1 MFNDLRY
8 ALRQLIK
15 SPGFTLLAVLTLAL
29 GIGMNTAI
37 FSVVHALLLD
47 PFPYRDHARIVQ
59 LRQQKPTDNAIQPQ
73 HTGREFG
80 AYQEQARSFQAMA
93 AIENVSRNLTVANQQ
108 PERVAGEKVTAD
120 FFTLLGVSPQLG
132 RPLLPTDQGEGTAR
146 VVVLGYDVW
155 HSRFAGD
162 PQVIG
167 RVVELDAEPYTV
179 VGVMPARFRFGSAS
193 FWFPFPFEMRQA
205 SQRWYPVIGRL
216 APGASLSSANAELAT
231 IAARFAQTQPAAG
244 EYANWKVSA
253 LPLRDALLGNVRMA
267 VFVLVGAVAIVL
279 LIACANVAG
288 LLLVRAA
295 ARQREIAIRAAIG
308 ATRRQLLR
316 QFFVESALIA
326 AIGGGLG
333 MLITAWGIDALIKLL
348 PETGV
353 LDGGIPAETSIHIS
367 APVLLFAVGITFAAT
382 FLFGLWPAWQA
393 SRTDAALAMRL
404 GDRSGGSARQPMRAA
419 LIVAEVALAMVLLAG
434 AGLLLRSFSQL
445 VRTDPGFR
453 TERVLSARLNLPPA
467 RYDKPGATVHFA
479 EQLLAGVRELPG
491 VQSVAAVSHP
501 PFSYLDRW
509 PFAIEGRAAPEQR
522 LSATNRIVSPN
533 YYEVMGIPLRRGR
546 AFTDQDTADQPGVI
560 IVNETM
566 ARRVWGDDDP
576 IGKRLTV
583 YVAKWELP
591 VTVIGVVADSRQLSL
606 DEAVVPE
613 MNFPMAQAANFLRR
627 FNLLV
632 RTQTEPTSL
641 LPAIRGV
648 VAKFDP
654 QLPLYS
660 VMTIQRAVDDSL
672 SVRRFALSVLGL
684 FAAVALILAVS
695 GIYGVLGHAV
705 NQRTREIGIRMALG
719 AARRDV
725 FRLILGEGG
734 KLAVTGVVIG
744 IVASYLVTQFLRAL
758 LYGITPTDPL
768 TFGAVAVLLLV
779 TALLACYF
787 PARRASRVDP
797 VIALRSE

>member
-1 MFNDLRY
+1 MLNDLRY

-47 PFPYRDHARIVQ
+47 PFPYRDHARLVQ
-59 LRQQKPTDNAIQPQ
+59 LRQQKPTDSAVQTQ

-80 AYQEQARSFQAMA
+80 AYQQARSFEALA
-93 AIENVSRNLTVANQQ
+93 AIENVSRNLTVGNQQ
-108 PERVAGEKVTAD
+108 PERVAGAKVTAD
-120 FFTLLGVSPQLG
+120 FFILLGVPPQLG
-132 RPLLPTDQGEGTAR
+132 RTLLPNEQGEGAAR
-146 VVVLGYDVW
+146 AVVLGYDIW
-155 HSRFAGD
+155 QNRFGRD

-167 RVVELDAEPYTV
+167 RTVELDAEPYTV
-179 VGVMPARFRFGSAS
+179 VGVMPARFRYGGAS

-205 SQRWYPVIGRL
+205 PQRWYPVIGRL
-216 APGASLSSANAELAT
+216 APGVPLSSANAELAT
-231 IAARFAQTQPAAG
+231 IAARFAQTQPATAD
-244 EYANWKVSA
+244 YANWTVSA
-253 LPLRDALLGNVRMA
+253 LPLRDALLGNVRTA
-267 VFVLVGAVAIVL
+267 VFVLVAAVAIVL

-288 LLLVRAA
+288 LLLVRAS

-316 QFFVESALIA
+316 QFFVESALLA
-326 AIGGGLG
+326 VLGGALG
-333 MLITAWGIDALIKLL
+333 MLITAWGIDALVKLL
-348 PETGV
+348 PEAGV
-353 LDGGIPAETSIHIS
+353 LDGGIPSETSIHIS
-367 APVLLFAVGITFAAT
+367 APVLFFAVGVTFAAT

-404 GDRSGGSARQPMRAA
+404 GDRSGGSARQPLRAV
-419 LIVAEVALAMVLLAG
+419 LIVAEVALAVVLLAG

-467 RYDKPGATVHFA
+467 RYDKPGTTVRFA
-479 EQLLAGVRELPG
+479 EQLLASLRELPG
-491 VQSVAAVSHP
+491 VHSVAAVSHP

-509 PFAIEGRAAPEQR
+509 PFALESRTAPEQR
-522 LSATNRIVSPN
+522 MSAANRVVSPN
-533 YYEVMGIPLRRGR
+533 YYEVMGISLRRGR
-546 AFTDQDTADQPGVI
+546 AFTEQDTAGQPGVI

-566 ARRVWGDDDP
+566 ARRIWGDEDP

-583 YVAKWELP
+583 YVARWELP
-591 VTVIGVVADSRQLSL
+591 VTVVGVVADSRQMSL
-606 DEAVVPE
+606 EEAIVPE
-613 MNFPMAQAANFLRR
+613 MNFPMAQTANFLRR
-627 FNLLV
+627 FNLLI

-641 LPAIRGV
+641 LPAIRATVG
-648 VAKFDP
+648 KFDP
-654 QLPLYS
+654 QLPLYN
-660 VMTIQRAVDDSL
+660 VITIRGAVDDSL
-672 SVRRFALSVLGL
+672 SVRRFALCVLGL
-684 FAAVALILAVS
+684 FAAVALLLAVS
-695 GIYGVLGHAV
+695 GIYGVIGHAV
-705 NQRTREIGIRMALG
+705 TQRTHEIGIRMALG

-734 KLAVTGVVIG
+734 KLALTGVAIG
-744 IVASYLVTQFLRAL
+744 IIASYILTQFLRTL

-768 TFGAVAVLLLV
+768 TFAAVALLLLM

-787 PARRASRVDP
+787 PARRAANVDP
-797 VIALRSE
+797 IQALRSE

>member
-1 MFNDLRY
+1 MFSDLRY

-15 SPGFTLLAVLTLAL
+15 APGFTLLAVLTLAL

-37 FSVVHALLLD
+37 FSVVNALLLD
-47 PFPYRDHARIVQ
+47 PFPYQEHTRLVQ
-59 LRQQKPTDNAIQPQ
+59 LRQQKPTDNAIQAQ

-80 AYQEQARSFQAMA
+80 AYQEQARSFQALA
-93 AIENVSRNLTVANQQ
+93 AIENVSRNLTVSNQQ
-108 PERVAGEKVTAD
+108 PERAAGEKVTAD
-120 FFTLLGVSPQLG
+120 FFTLLGVAPQLG
-132 RPLLPTDQGEGTAR
+132 RALLPNDQGEGAER
-146 VVVLGYDVW
+146 VVVLGYDIW
-155 HSRFAGD
+155 QSRFARD

-179 VGVMPARFRFGSAS
+179 VGVMPARFRYGGAS

-205 SQRWYPVIGRL
+205 PQRWYPVIGRL
-216 APGASLSSANAELAT
+216 APGVSLSSANAELTT
-231 IAARFAQTQPAAG
+231 IAARFAKTQPAAG

-253 LPLRDALLGNVRMA
+253 LPLRDALLGSVRTA

-288 LLLVRAA
+288 LLLVRVT

-308 ATRRQLLR
+308 ATQRQLLR

-326 AIGGGLG
+326 AIGGALG
-333 MLITAWGIDALIKLL
+333 MLITAWGIDVLVKLL
-348 PETGV
+348 PDTGV
-353 LDGGIPAETSIHIS
+353 LDGGIPPETSIHIS
-367 APVLLFAVGITFAAT
+367 APVLLFAVGVTFAAT

-404 GDRSGGSARQPMRAA
+404 GDRSGGGARQPLRAA
-419 LIVAEVALAMVLLAG
+419 LIVAEVALAVVLLAG

-453 TERVLSARLNLPPA
+453 TERVLSSRLNLPPA
-467 RYDKPGATVHFA
+467 RYEKPGATVRFA
-479 EQLLAGVRELPG
+479 EQLLGGVRELPG

-509 PFAIEGRAAPEQR
+509 PFAIEGRTAPEQR
-522 LSATNRIVSPN
+522 LSAANRVVSPN

-546 AFTDQDTADQPGVI
+546 AFTEQDTADQPGVI
-560 IVNETM
+560 VVNETM
-566 ARRVWGDDDP
+566 ARRTWGDEDP

-591 VTVIGVVADSRQLSL
+591 VTVIGVVADSRQMSL
-606 DEAVVPE
+606 EEAVVPE

-641 LPAIRGV
+641 LPALRGV

-654 QLPLYS
+654 QLPLYN
-660 VMTIQRAVDDSL
+660 VITLQKAVDDSL
-672 SVRRFALSVLGL
+672 SVGRFALSVLGL

-695 GIYGVLGHAV
+695 GIYGVIGHAV

-734 KLAVTGVVIG
+734 KLAVGGVVIG
-744 IVASYLVTQFLRAL
+744 IVASYLVTQSLRAL

-768 TFGAVAVLLLV
+768 TFATVAVLLLL

>member
-1 MFNDLRY
+1 MINDFRF

-37 FSVVHALLLD
+37 FSVVQALLLD
-47 PFPYRDHARIVQ
+47 PFPYRDHARLLQ
-59 LRQQKPTDNAIQPQ
+59 LRQQKPSDNAIQFQ

-80 AYQEQARSFQAMA
+80 AYQEQARSFQALA
-93 AIENVSRNLTVANQQ
+93 AIENVSRNLTVSNQQ

-120 FFTLLGVSPQLG
+120 FFTLLGVLPQIG
-132 RPLLPTDQGEGTAR
+132 RTLLPTDQGEGAAR

-155 HSRFAGD
+155 QSRFGRD

-179 VGVMPARFRFGSAS
+179 VGVMPARFRYGGAS
-193 FWFPFPFEMRQA
+193 VWFPFPFEMRQA
-205 SQRWYPVIGRL
+205 PQRWYPVIGRL
-216 APGASLSSANAELAT
+216 APGVSLSSANAELAT

-253 LPLRDALLGNVRMA
+253 LPLRDALLGSVRTV
-267 VFVLVGAVAIVL
+267 VFVLVAAVAIVL

-288 LLLVRAA
+288 LLLVRAS

-316 QFFVESALIA
+316 QFFVESALLA
-326 AIGGGLG
+326 AIGGALG
-333 MLITAWGIDALIKLL
+333 MLITAWGIDVLVKLL

-353 LDGGIPAETSIHIS
+353 LDGGIPAETIHIS
-367 APVLLFAVGITFAAT
+367 APVLLFAVGVTFAAT
-382 FLFGLWPAWQA
+382 LLFGLWPAWQA

-404 GDRSGGSARQPMRAA
+404 GDRSGGGGRQPLRAV
-419 LIVAEVALAMVLLAG
+419 LIVVEVALAVVLLAG
-434 AGLLLRSFSQL
+434 AGLLLRSVSQL
-445 VRTDPGFR
+445 AGTDPGFR

-467 RYDKPGATVHFA
+467 KYEKPGATVRFA
-479 EQLLAGVRELPG
+479 EQLLEGVRELPG

-509 PFAIEGRAAPEQR
+509 PFAIEGRTAPEQR
-522 LSATNRIVSPN
+522 MSAANRVVSPN

-546 AFTDQDTADQPGVI
+546 AFTAQDTAEQPGVI
-560 IVNETM
+560 VVNETM
-566 ARRVWGDDDP
+566 ARRTWGDEDP
-576 IGKRLTV
+576 IGKRITV

-591 VTVIGVVADSRQLSL
+591 VTVIGVVADSRQMSL
-606 DEAVVPE
+606 EEAVVPE

-632 RTQTEPTSL
+632 RTDTEPTSL

-654 QLPLYS
+654 QLPLYN
-660 VMTIQRAVDDSL
+660 VITLQKAVDDSL
-672 SVRRFALSVLGL
+672 SVGRFALYVLGL
-684 FAAVALILAVS
+684 FAVVALILAVS
-695 GIYGVLGHAV
+695 GIYGVIGHAV

-734 KLAVTGVVIG
+734 KLAVAGVAIG

-768 TFGAVAVLLLV
+768 TFGAVAILLLV

-797 VIALRSE
+797 VVALRAE